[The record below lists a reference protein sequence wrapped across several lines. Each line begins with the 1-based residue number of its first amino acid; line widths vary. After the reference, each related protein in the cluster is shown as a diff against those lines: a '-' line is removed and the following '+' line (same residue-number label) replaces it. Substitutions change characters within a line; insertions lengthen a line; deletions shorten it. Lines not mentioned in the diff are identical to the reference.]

1 MCIRDRIGSF
11 LEFKDD
17 KINTRKLERIHEEFM
32 SLNYKEK
39 TKIRDNY
46 QSTNLEKWLA
56 DFYVR
61 S

>member
-1 MCIRDRIGSF
+1 MMGSF
-11 LEFKDD
+11 IELKDD

-32 SLNYKEK
+32 GLNYKEK
-39 TKIRDNY
+39 TKIRDNC
-46 QSTNLEKWLA
+46 QSTVLEKWLA

>member
-1 MCIRDRIGSF
+1 MIGSF